1 MYTPV
6 RAGSI
11 TAKSIE
17 ISSGRDPIV
26 RNCFH
31 LRAFILDAS
40 RELRNAAGKV
50 Y

>member
-11 TAKSIE
+11 TAAIIE

-26 RNCFH
+26 RNCFQ
-31 LRAFILDAS
+31 L
-40 RELRNAAGKV
+40 
-50 Y
+50 

>member
-17 ISSGRDPIV
+17 ISSGREEALSYV
-26 RNCFH
+26 LH
-31 LRAFILDAS
+31 L
-40 RELRNAAGKV
+40 
-50 Y
+50 